1 MAFLILPKCWKA
13 KEDTPTPTLQHP
25 PGVCLQHANGS
36 FHVLE
41 LGREIS
47 VKIKVI
53 HSAFTAAGAS
63 VSYVLV
69 SKPDQGGKENIG
81 S

>member
-1 MAFLILPKCWKA
+1 MAFFNFTEVLKSEGGHP
-13 KEDTPTPTLQHP
+13 PLQHP
-25 PGVCLQHANGS
+25 PSVCLQHANGS

-41 LGREIS
+41 LGRKTS

-53 HSAFTAAGAS
+53 HPLLTAAGAS

-69 SKPDQGGKENIG
+69 SKPDQGGKENIW